1 MCGGLKYI
9 DIYIYIFCVYTIF
22 CLIDQIRHGNI
33 TGCVERT
40 AHELD
45 FKPFVL
51 FKVETV
57 IVWALFICGEGGG
70 A

>member
-1 MCGGLKYI
+1 M
-9 DIYIYIFCVYTIF
+9 YTLF

-57 IVWALFICGEGGG
+57 IVWALFICAEGGG